1 MVNSYTNTSVAVSSS
16 AAIPFVNNRYVVGCG
31 TSHVAGS
38 PTITLRKPG
47 YYLVSFS
54 GVLSAASTGT
64 VSAQLYN
71 NGVAVP
77 GASSSVT
84 VATAGNLSNVSF
96 SSVVKVMESCACIDN
111 TANLTIV
118 NTGLASTYT
127 DAEISVV
134 RLN

>member
-1 MVNSYTNTSVAVSSS
+1 MVNSYTNTSVAVASS

-31 TSHVAGS
+31 TSHAAGS
-38 PTITLRKPG
+38 PAVVLRKPG
-47 YYLVSFS
+47 YYLVNFS

-77 GASSSVT
+77 GAASSAT
-84 VATAGNLSNVSF
+84 IATAGDLANVSF
-96 SSVVKVMESCACIDN
+96 SSVVRVLESCACIDN
-111 TANLTIV
+111 TANLTVV
-118 NTGLASTYT
+118 NTGLASTYS
-127 DAEISVV
+127 DAEISIV